1 MRKCILIV
9 IDSLGCGEA
18 PDADEYNSLGAN
30 TISNTSKEVG
40 GLNIPSL
47 SSLGI
52 GKVTDIK
59 GLAESDI
66 NGAYGKLQPQ
76 SINNDST
83 TGHWELAGIVSDEPF
98 ALYPN
103 GFPNEIVSE
112 VEKETK
118 HKFIGNI
125 HASGTQIIEDLGEE
139 HLDSGSL
146 ILYTSGDSVFQIAA
160 HENVLPVN
168 ELYEVCS
175 TARRLLDKYRIGRVI
190 ARPFIGDVG
199 SFVRTYDRKDFGMKT
214 PKGNLLELLFQNK
227 YKTLGI
233 GKIKDLFGTEHLTK
247 YLHTEGDEDGM
258 NILIEEVKKEEY
270 DFLFINLV
278 DCDMLYGHREDP
290 VGYAKGLEIIDKY
303 IEKLLRIWSED
314 DLLLI
319 TGDHGNDPTDGN
331 TDHTRE
337 YVPILVYNGK
347 NNCNDLGTRQSF
359 TDVGKTICEFFN
371 IDNEINGK
379 SLLPDM
385 TT

>member
-30 TISNTSKEVG
+30 TIANTSKEVG

-59 GLAESDI
+59 GLTESDI
-66 NGAYGKLQPQ
+66 SGAYGKLQPQ

-199 SFVRTYDRKDFGMKT
+199 SFVRTYDRKDFGMKP
-214 PKGNLLELLFQNK
+214 PKGNILELLFQNK

-371 IDNEINGK
+371 IDNEINGE

-385 TT
+385 AT

>member
-1 MRKCILIV
+1 M
-9 IDSLGCGEA
+9 
-18 PDADEYNSLGAN
+18 
-30 TISNTSKEVG
+30 
-40 GLNIPSL
+40 
-47 SSLGI
+47 
-52 GKVTDIK
+52 
-59 GLAESDI
+59 
-66 NGAYGKLQPQ
+66 
-76 SINNDST
+76 
-83 TGHWELAGIVSDEPF
+83 
-98 ALYPN
+98 
-103 GFPNEIVSE
+103 
-112 VEKETK
+112 
-118 HKFIGNI
+118 
-125 HASGTQIIEDLGEE
+125 
-139 HLDSGSL
+139 DSGSL

-199 SFVRTYDRKDFGMKT
+199 SFVRTYDRKDFGMKP

-303 IEKLLRIWSED
+303 IEELLRIWSED

>member
-199 SFVRTYDRKDFGMKT
+199 SFDRTYDRKDFGMKP
-214 PKGNLLELLFQNK
+214 PKGNILELLFQNK

-290 VGYAKGLEIIDKY
+290 AGYAKGLEIIDKY

-347 NNCNDLGTRQSF
+347 NNSNDLGTRQSF

-371 IDNEINGK
+371 IDNEINGE

>member
-199 SFVRTYDRKDFGMKT
+199 SFDRTYDRKDFGMKP
-214 PKGNLLELLFQNK
+214 PKGNILELLFQNK

-347 NNCNDLGTRQSF
+347 NNCDDLGTRQSF

-371 IDNEINGK
+371 IDNEINGE